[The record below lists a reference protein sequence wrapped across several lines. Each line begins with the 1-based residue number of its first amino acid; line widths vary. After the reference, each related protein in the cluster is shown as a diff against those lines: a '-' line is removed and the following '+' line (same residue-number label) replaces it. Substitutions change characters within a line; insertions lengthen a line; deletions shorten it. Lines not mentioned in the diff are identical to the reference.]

1 MIRGHLA
8 LPFFVKRL
16 RNPARI
22 ALMRGLKRALMCP
35 LVNDRETMKELES

>member
-8 LPFFVKRL
+8 PPEKL

-22 ALMRGLKRALMCP
+22 ALMRGRKRALMCP
-35 LVNDRETMKELES
+35 LVNDRENVKELES